1 MLQNI
6 LLWISQ
12 NYIELLGSIF
22 GLLYIL
28 FSIKQNIWCW
38 PIGFITSALYIYVF
52 FVSKFYA
59 DMGLQ
64 VYYLVISLYGWY
76 HWMFGAKNKKQD
88 DLKITKTGL
97 RVGIILFLTNAVTFI
112 FIAYILVNFTD
123 SEIPYWDAFTTSASF
138 VATWMLARKM
148 IEHWIIWIIVDLV
161 SLGLYIYKGLYPTVI
176 LFAVYTILALLGYLE
191 WKKAIKKQLNELS

>member
-52 FVSKFYA
+52 FISKFYA

-97 RVGIILFLTNAVTFI
+97 RVGIILFLANAVTFI